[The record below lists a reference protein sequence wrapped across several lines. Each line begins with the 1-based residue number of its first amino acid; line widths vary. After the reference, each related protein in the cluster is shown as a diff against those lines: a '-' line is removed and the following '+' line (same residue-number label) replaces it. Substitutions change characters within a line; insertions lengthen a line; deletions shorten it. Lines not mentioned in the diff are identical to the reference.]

1 MRETWHVCSYGKI
14 GTRIR
19 IGYGYQKVIS
29 AHLWEEGA
37 LLDYLH
43 AGPLQPCYAM
53 APWVRFVTVFVA
65 EFVV

>member
-29 AHLWEEGA
+29 AHLWLRQRGA
-37 LLDYLH
+37 VTSGRKLDLIE
-43 AGPLQPCYAM
+43 
-53 APWVRFVTVFVA
+53 R
-65 EFVV
+65 